1 MSDTNQSIIIRFS
14 NKKNANHAKFYA
26 HYIGLEN
33 AQYYQSKDFRS
44 DYAFNDFND
53 FKSFKKAVTRYAKNP
68 NAVVEFVSVDNNSV
82 ELRPEGVSTTTWPNA
97 ADKNRSLVLYILK
110 MIERQLDVEFYS
122 KF

>member
-1 MSDTNQSIIIRFS
+1 MLDTNQSISIRFS

-26 HYIGLEN
+26 NYIGLEN

-44 DYAFNDFND
+44 DYAFNEFND

-68 NAVVEFVSVDNNSV
+68 NAVVQLISVDGNNV
-82 ELRPEGVSTTTWPNA
+82 ELR
-97 ADKNRSLVLYILK
+97 ADDYNRSVVLYILK
-110 MIERQLDVEFYS
+110 HIERQLDVEFYS